1 MRLLHAA
8 DLHLDSPFRGLS
20 AEKAKERRRESRDI
34 LDRLANL
41 ANAREVDAVLLAG
54 DLFDGA
60 HVYRETL
67 EAMARSLGSIR
78 CPVFIAPGN
87 HDPYTLRGPYR
98 QMNWPENVHLFTES
112 RINEFSIPSGII
124 YGAAFPAE
132 EQPESLLAGFAAP
145 PSDRPQVLC
154 LHADLNPGPYDPIT
168 KEEIAGSGLTYL
180 ALGHIHQ
187 ASGLQRQGNTFY
199 AYPGCPEGRGF
210 DELGEKGVLLVEA
223 EMGKVTAEFVPLC
236 RRRYEVVTV
245 DVTDADPRQ
254 RLEAAVAPFSVA
266 DILRVVFTGETGEA
280 GVDLPALETA
290 FAHRFYS
297 LELRDRTRVGADIWK
312 RAGEDSLRGL
322 FLQDLRRQ
330 YEAADSEAEREK
342 IVRAVR
348 FGLAAMDGRDL

>member
-1 MRLLHAA
+1 MRFLHAA
-8 DLHLDSPFRGLS
+8 DFHLDSPFRGLS
-20 AEKAKERRRESRDI
+20 AEKARERRRESRDL

-78 CPVFIAPGN
+78 CQVFIAPGN
-87 HDPYTLRGPYR
+87 HDPYALRGPYR

-112 RINEFSIPSGII
+112 RIDGVSIPSGII

-187 ASGLQRQGNTFY
+187 ASGLLRQGNTFY

-210 DELGEKGVLLVEA
+210 DELGEKGALLIEA
-223 EMGKVTAEFVPLC
+223 ERGKVEAEFVPLC
-236 RRRYEVVTV
+236 RRRYTIVTA
-245 DVTDADPRQ
+245 DVTGRHPR
-254 RLEAAVAPFSVA
+254 EAAEEALQEVPGEDLVRLA
-266 DILRVVFTGETGEA
+266 FTGETGEQ
-280 GVDLPALETA
+280 GVDLKAVRTA
-290 FAHRFYS
+290 FLLRFFHF
-297 LELRDRTRVGADIWK
+297 EVRDETRVGEELWS

-322 FLQDLRRQ
+322 FLADLHSR
-330 YEAADSEAEREK
+330 YEKATDEAEREK
-342 IVRAVR
+342 IAMAAR
-348 FGLAAMDGRDL
+348 FGLAAMDGRDM

>member
-20 AEKAKERRRESRDI
+20 AEKARERRRESRDL

-41 ANAREVDAVLLAG
+41 ANARSVDAMLLAG
-54 DLFDGA
+54 DLFDGER
-60 HVYRETL
+60 VYPETL

-87 HDPYTLRGPYR
+87 HDPYHSRSPYC
-98 QMNWPENVHLFTES
+98 QVEWPGNVHLFTSGHME
-112 RINEFSIPSGII
+112 RVELPSGVV
-124 YGAAFPAE
+124 YGAAFTAE
-132 EQPESLLAGFAAP
+132 EQGESLLAGFAAP
-145 PSDRPQVLC
+145 SSDRPQVLC
-154 LHADLNPGPYDPIT
+154 LHADLSAGPYNPIT

-187 ASGLQRQGNTFY
+187 ASGLLRQGNTFY

-223 EMGKVTAEFVPLC
+223 EAGKVTAEFVPLC
-236 RRRYEVVTV
+236 RRRYEIVTV

-254 RLEAAVAPFSVA
+254 QLEAAVAPFSAA

-297 LELRDRTRVGADIWK
+297 LEFQDRTRVGEDIWK
-312 RAGEDSLRGL
+312 RAEEDSLRGL
-322 FLQDLRRQ
+322 FLRDLRQQ
-330 YEAADSEAEREK
+330 YEAAADEAEREK